1 MRIIAGSARGR
12 RLKTPNDELTRPTS
26 DRLKESLFS
35 ILTPNLVEAQV
46 LDVFSG
52 SGAFGLESISRGAAY
67 ATMIELRPEAA
78 KVIRDN
84 VISCGFAAQTQLIE
98 GDALVWLKMLRL
110 PAAVDLIFLDPPYQ
124 LEMAEEAVKV
134 IADAKWLKPST
145 LLIIEHHK
153 TDALPQ
159 QFPVWQRYRQIRQGE
174 SVISFYRY
182 ESARE
187 AEELQ

>member
-12 RLKTPNDELTRPTS
+12 RLKTPNDTLTRPTS

-35 ILTPNLVEAQV
+35 ILTPYLDQAQV

-52 SGAFGLESISRGAAY
+52 CGAFALESISRGAAF

-84 VISCGFAAQTQLIE
+84 VIYCGFEAQTQLIE
-98 GDALVWLKMLRL
+98 GDALLWLKMLRL
-110 PAAVDLIFLDPPYQ
+110 PAPVDLIFLDPPYQ
-124 LEMAEEAVKV
+124 LEMAEEAVRV
-134 IADAKWLKPST
+134 IADANWLKPST

-153 TDALPQ
+153 TEALPQ
-159 QFPVWQRYRQIRQGE
+159 QFPVWQRYRQVRQGE

-182 ESARE
+182 ASATE

>member
-1 MRIIAGSARGR
+1 MRIIAGTARGR

-35 ILTPNLVEAQV
+35 ILTPYLGEAQV

-84 VISCGFAAQTQLIE
+84 IAVCGFEKQTQLIE
-98 GDALVWLKMLRL
+98 GDALTWLKMLRL
-110 PAAVDLIFLDPPYQ
+110 PAAIDLIFMDPPYQ
-124 LEMAEEAVKV
+124 LEMAEEAVRV
-134 IADAKWLKPST
+134 MGDAKWLQPTT
-145 LLIIEHHK
+145 LLIIEHHQK
-153 TDALPQ
+153 DALPQ
-159 QFPVWQRYRQIRQGE
+159 QFPVWQRYRQLRQGE

-182 ESARE
+182 TEARE